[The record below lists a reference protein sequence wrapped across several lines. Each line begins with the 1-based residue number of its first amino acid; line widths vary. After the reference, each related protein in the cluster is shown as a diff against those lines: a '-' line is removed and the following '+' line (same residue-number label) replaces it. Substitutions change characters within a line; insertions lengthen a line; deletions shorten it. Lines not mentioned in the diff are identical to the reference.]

1 MYYVVFVRDPS
12 GKVQSGSVVGK
23 AITLAEA
30 KSKRMVSG
38 DLVFRENGHIEP
50 SLEWLWEAE
59 KKDEFSYAQKCIK
72 KKYFFPGRFPRIEQ

>member
-30 KSKRMVSG
+30 KAKRMVSG

-50 SLEWLWEAE
+50 S
-59 KKDEFSYAQKCIK
+59 
-72 KKYFFPGRFPRIEQ
+72 